1 MSIYCSKC
9 GTPNSDSAQFC
20 QKCGNKLNT
29 LVKEIH
35 QESSNNEEDKP
46 SIGYNILGFLIPIV
60 GLILY
65 FSWKDKTPNKA
76 KSILTWSIISF
87 GIGFVYALS
96 NS

>member
-9 GTPNSDSAQFC
+9 GAPNSESAQFC
-20 QKCGNKLNT
+20 EKCGNRLSTSGND
-29 LVKEIH
+29 VH
-35 QESSNNEEDKP
+35 QQSSYTNEDKP
-46 SIGYNILGFLIPIV
+46 SIGYNILGFLIPIA
-60 GLILY
+60 GIILY

-76 KSILTWSIISF
+76 KSILAWSIISF

>member
-9 GTPNSDSAQFC
+9 GAPNSESAQFC
-20 QKCGNKLNT
+20 EKCGRRLGTSVND
-29 LVKEIH
+29 VHH
-35 QESSNNEEDKP
+35 QSGNNNEDEP
-46 SIGYNILGFLIPIV
+46 SVGYNILGFIIPII

-76 KSILTWSIISF
+76 KNILTWSAISF
-87 GIGFVYALS
+87 GIGLVYVLS